1 MSDLGVAVVIEDDE
15 DMRNLIGGILLQW
28 GFEVHTASGGREGVE
43 VVRDINPDVVTVDVG
58 LPDIDGL
65 EVLRRIRQFSNAY
78 IVMLT
83 GRADEPYQLAAYHAG
98 ADEYITKPF
107 WPREMRARI
116 VAMMGRPRPLT
127 AGGHSPETSPAHSS
141 FRDPEW

>member
-43 VVRDINPDVVTVDVG
+43 VVRPISPDVVTVDVG

-65 EVLRRIRQFSNAY
+65 EVLRRIREFSNAY
-78 IVMLT
+78 MVMLT
-83 GRADEPYQLAAYHAG
+83 GRADEPYQLTALHGG

-116 VAMMGRPRPLT
+116 VAMMGRPPQT
-127 AGGHSPETSPAHSS
+127 ASSHSPDPTAEPSS
-141 FRDPEW
+141 FRGP

>member
-1 MSDLGVAVVIEDDE
+1 MAVVIEDDE

-65 EVLRRIRQFSNAY
+65 EVLRLLREFSDAY

-83 GRADEPYQLAAYHAG
+83 GRADESYQLTALHGG

-116 VAMMGRPRPLT
+116 TAMMGRPRPQT
-127 AGGHSPETSPAHSS
+127 AGSHAPDPTAEPSP
-141 FRDPEW
+141 FRGP

>member
-1 MSDLGVAVVIEDDE
+1 MEGAMSDVVVAVVIEDDE

-43 VVRDINPDVVTVDVG
+43 LVRDVSPDVVTVDVG

-65 EVLRRIRQFSNAY
+65 EVLHRIREFSDAY

-83 GRADEPYQLAAYHAG
+83 GRADEPYQLAALYSG

-107 WPREMRARI
+107 LPREMRARI
-116 VAMMGRPRPLT
+116 TAMMSRARPRT
-127 AGGHSPETSPAHSS
+127 ADGHSP
-141 FRDPEW
+141 RNLG

>member
-1 MSDLGVAVVIEDDE
+1 MAVVIEDDE

-43 VVRDINPDVVTVDVG
+43 VVRHISPDVVTVDVG

-65 EVLRRIRQFSNAY
+65 EVLRLLREFSNAY

-83 GRADEPYQLAAYHAG
+83 GRADEPYQLTALRDG

-116 VAMMGRPRPLT
+116 AAMMGRPRPQT
-127 AGGHSPETSPAHSS
+127 AGSHSPGPTAEPSP
-141 FRDPEW
+141 FRGP